1 MKFEFKP
8 SDNSISFREYLY
20 YLSKT
25 FPVSSIYLKTII
37 PAFFI
42 FIFTL
47 ITYLFS
53 YILSDFYTS
62 STITILVFI
71 AVFILILLI
80 TVLVIFLI
88 IKVIKKKKLKNNIMH
103 SDIESTF
110 YFTIEDG
117 YLIRENEF
125 SYIKF
130 NLNRIKEVNI
140 LKHGLVLTLE
150 NKKSLIFIPNN
161 ILPVTLDEF
170 ISLLKAENS
179 SLIIIEDFKI
189 FKKSLKKIWI
199 LFITTILL
207 SIIFG
212 FFLGKYNY
220 EHNFTKY
227 DLISNSELIKEDNKS
242 YLYENEVLGISLSFP
257 NKWENKFG
265 IEEKSDRINVYY
277 LADGKQ
283 GHYTNLLFSVRSLGA
298 IFNNIE
304 LNIIRSDGLYIFVAP
319 TSINLKKDSDEHLE
333 YLELYEDIKNIQL
346 RKNKYY
352 KI

>member
-1 MKFEFKP
+1 MKFQVKP
-8 SDNSISFREYLY
+8 NDNILSFREYLS
-20 YLSKT
+20 YLNKT
-25 FPVSSIYLKTII
+25 SPVIVIYLKTII
-37 PAFFI
+37 PATSI

-47 ITYLFS
+47 FTDLLSSS
-53 YILSDFYTS
+53 YGIFIYSLPIFLVLLI
-62 STITILVFI
+62 ITIL
-71 AVFILILLI
+71 LMLL
-80 TVLVIFLI
+80 V
-88 IKVIKKKKLKNNIMH
+88 IKVIKKKRLKNNNIRC
-103 SDIESTF
+103 DIESIF

-117 YLIRENEF
+117 YLIRENDF
-125 SYIKF
+125 SYIK
-130 NLNRIKEVNI
+130 LELSKLKEVKLLN
-140 LKHGLVLTLE
+140 KGLVLSSE
-150 NKKSLIFIPNN
+150 DERISVFIPKDA
-161 ILPVTLDEF
+161 LPVTLDEL
-170 ISLLKAENS
+170 IYLLKSENN
-179 SLIIIEDFKI
+179 SLVIIEEFKI
-189 FKKSLKKIWI
+189 LKKEFKKIWV
-199 LFITTILL
+199 LFIITIIL

-212 FFLGKYNY
+212 FFIGKYNY

-304 LNIIRSDGLYIFVAP
+304 LNIIRTDGLYIFVAP
-319 TSINLKKDSDEHLE
+319 TSVNLKKDSDEHLE

-352 KI
+352 KL